1 MTKKKTTGVYRN
13 TPQPDK
19 LPNKKHVIINDMRWK
34 YKPDGFAEWLM
45 EMTFPDWLP
54 ERLRIQAKDALR
66 GLSEDMALEVADN
79 VIDCWSYGV
88 LHYIRVEHV
97 DKMLK
102 SLYNKI
108 LYCAEQQEVKLPKH
122 F

>member
-1 MTKKKTTGVYRN
+1 
-13 TPQPDK
+13 
-19 LPNKKHVIINDMRWK
+19 MRWK
-34 YKPDGFAEWLM
+34 HRPDGFAEWLM

-88 LHYIRVEHV
+88 LHFIRVGHV

-108 LYCAEQQEVKLPKH
+108 LYCAEQQEVKLPMH
-122 F
+122 C